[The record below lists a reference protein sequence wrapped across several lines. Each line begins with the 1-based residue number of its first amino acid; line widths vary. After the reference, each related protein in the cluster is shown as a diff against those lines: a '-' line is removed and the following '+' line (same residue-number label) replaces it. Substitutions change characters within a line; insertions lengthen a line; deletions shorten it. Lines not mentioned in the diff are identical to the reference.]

1 MINNSPYYDGFEGIG
16 LDDERHVEIV
26 LLGYNSLTK
35 EIVLE
40 ACRVCHFA
48 NFKGNPVNK
57 TVITIVTD
65 MKDTSTIQSEW
76 VIYNAD
82 FMDIEIQF
90 RNGNI
95 EDFNLLKDEREKDH
109 KVIATFIDTTVI
121 KKEVT
126 LNPDE
131 HALGVQ
137 LTYHP
142 VIGVSNDVLALAK
155 RFYEYKNVKKKQSWE
170 DKATR
175 DYYISLAKH
184 WQTRFRTLGWNSISP
199 NSDKIKE
206 VFGENTTKENQKL
219 KDIFAQVEHM
229 RWCVKS
235 IQEGFFPLKDEIS
248 QERKFDKLEKENYRE
263 QKMHVDLCSWEVLSM
278 RDKDAQQTDYEQ
290 NKIVFCLCGNIS
302 LKSNCFC
309 PCVANNKN
317 LILFI
322 LLALLLFWYVSRD
335 CEVNIN
341 WDVICTILGY
351 FSVAFACIYL
361 YMYAFI
367 RPTFDRFLAETRKL
381 SISLAMLCIVGIPCA
396 IALFARHNGIQQY
409 DFFYDQ
415 RMYSPN
421 DTAYI
426 NNVVSEEAQ
435 TPSLFWS
442 VFYHFQGASSQH
454 MAGTPQGRSWAFV
467 VGLLGTFLLS
477 GLLLTLFIG
486 YFERYVDRW
495 ETGKREYNFKFNKF
509 LAIIGWHDCV
519 PEMIRQALLKYS
531 DAEYIVVMTNQD
543 IAYVRNQ
550 LHSFLSKQ
558 EISKVIVYQGECVS
572 RIDIHKLR
580 VWRDTLQA
588 VYVVGEQSRD
598 GEMFA
603 SNDSHNLECL
613 SLIMSERQNNSG
625 AESLLPCY
633 IMFEHHSTY
642 TSFVQTDTAA
652 VLKKYIELTPFSFY
666 EMWAQKALSSVPLR
680 SGNTKQDYFWPI
692 DQKLADPIVGQDFN
706 HRSMK
711 ECIGWDS
718 DKHVHLVIIGM
729 SRMGMALAEEAALSL
744 HYPNFVREEIR
755 EELLLSLNPEGKVS
769 SQKDKLRT
777 RITFIDPDVETQM
790 ALFHNRNHELFE
802 LAKWSY
808 KDLSGGG
815 GFNKCVNKLNGLYG
829 SSVEE
834 PKFAYEHLR
843 EPKLK
848 DSNFI
853 DIEWDF
859 IKGRV
864 EDSAVRQFLIDSAN
878 EDSSFMTIAVCLPKD
893 EHSVSSAA
901 YLPREVLDHVLQV
914 LVYQRHGRKM
924 VEQLSGPDEIFKS
937 HLRYWKLKPFGM
949 LSECFDQDIIDS
961 RMAKIVHLYKDQ
973 RNGPVL
979 PAGTILDTSR
989 MEWDSSEFLQKWSSK
1004 YSEHSWMTVF
1014 RSMHFDFNIEN
1025 RELFTRLFVPE
1036 VDFETEG
1043 NLNDKINEVESNNRF
1058 STTNLVRSV
1067 RGRVEHNRWVM
1078 ERLLHLKQVPLSD
1091 VQYEYFDSQLHKCEN
1106 DGFIYSS
1113 LSDVVCYDYKSE
1125 EDKAI
1130 HRDYNAAKGA
1140 RKKQLKDK
1148 TAFNPHL
1155 DICSYWKLRHRD
1167 FESLEYD
1174 VNRFKRILKH
1184 YERFFE

>member
-16 LDDERHVEIV
+16 LDDVRHVEIV

-35 EIVLE
+35 EVACD

-48 NFKGNPVNK
+48 NYKGNPQNK
-57 TVITIVTD
+57 TKITFVTEVGID
-65 MKDTSTIQSEW
+65 IIDKAEW
-76 VIYNAD
+76 DVYNSS
-82 FMDIEIQF
+82 FMDIQIQF
-90 RNGNI
+90 VNNGVKRFS
-95 EDFNLLKDEREKDH
+95 ELKEILGRDEN
-109 KVIATFIDTTVI
+109 VIATFIDSTTI
-121 KKEVT
+121 KKEAT
-126 LNPDE
+126 LNPNE
-131 HALGVQ
+131 HDLGVQ

-155 RFYEYKNVKKKQSWE
+155 RFFAYKNIKKKQSWE

-184 WQTRFRTLGWNSISP
+184 WQTRFRTLKWNCISP
-199 NSDKIKE
+199 NLDKIKE
-206 VFGENTTKENQKL
+206 VFGDNATKENQEL

-235 IQEGFFPLKDEIS
+235 IQEGFLPLTDQYTMDHIFS
-248 QERKFDKLEKENYRE
+248 DQERNEYKKHKI
-263 QKMHVDLCSWEVLSM
+263 HVDLCSWEKLQLC
-278 RDKDAQQTDYEQ
+278 DAKMVAADYEQ
-290 NKIVFCLCGNIS
+290 NRIVMCLCEESNKQKRYRSSIVLNILFS
-302 LKSNCFC
+302 IIPLLLIIVAYYSACVYDCFFNYLC
-309 PCVANNKN
+309 ALLGVVS
-317 LILFI
+317 LILLI
-322 LLALLLFWYVSRD
+322 
-335 CEVNIN
+335 
-341 WDVICTILGY
+341 
-351 FSVAFACIYL
+351 IYL
-361 YMYAFI
+361 YFYSI
-367 RPTFDRFLAETRKL
+367 KRPSLDRFVTDARKFWL
-381 SISLAMLCIVGIPCA
+381 ILVFLGIVGLPCF
-396 IALFARHNGIQQY
+396 IAMCTCYIGVQPYEMLYGDNLY
-409 DFFYDQ
+409 
-415 RMYSPN
+415 PPC
-421 DTAYI
+421 DTVSI
-426 NNVVSEEAQ
+426 NSKISNEAQ
-435 TPSLFWS
+435 TPSLFWT
-442 VFYHFQGASSQH
+442 VFYHFQGSGSQH
-454 MAGTPQGRSWAFV
+454 MAGTPRGRYIALG
-467 VGLLGTFLLS
+467 VGILGSFLLS
-477 GLLLTLFIG
+477 GLLLTLLIG
-486 YFERYVDRW
+486 YYERYVARW
-495 ETGKREYNFKFNKF
+495 EYGKRVYTFCINKYVV
-509 LAIIGWHDCV
+509 IIGWHDCV
-519 PEMIRQALLKYS
+519 PNMIRQVLLKYK
-531 DAEYIVVMTNQD
+531 ETNYIVVMTNQD
-543 IAYVRNQ
+543 VAFVRNT
-550 LHSFLSKQ
+550 LSSFLQRK
-558 EISKVIVYQGECVS
+558 EMEKVIIYHGES
-572 RIDIHKLR
+572 NSKSDIQKLR
-580 VWRDTLQA
+580 IPNKNLCA
-588 VYVVGEQSRD
+588 VYIVGEQNRD
-598 GEMFA
+598 GNMNIA
-603 SNDSHNLECL
+603 NDSINLECL
-613 SLIMSERQNNSG
+613 SMVLDERKKQGKIKSM
-625 AESLLPCY
+625 LPCY

-652 VLKKYIELTPFSFY
+652 VLKKYIELTPFNFY
-666 EMWAQKALSSVPLR
+666 EMWAQKALLSVPLR
-680 SGNTKQDYFWPI
+680 SGNTRLDYFWPV
-692 DQKLADPIVGQDFN
+692 DQKLTDPIIGQDFN
-706 HRSMK
+706 HRSVK

-729 SRMGMALAEEAALSL
+729 SRMGMAFAEEAALSL

-769 SQKDKLRT
+769 SQKDKFRT
-777 RITFIDPDVETQM
+777 RITFIDPDVDSQM

-802 LAKWSY
+802 LAKWGY
-808 KDLSGGG
+808 KDLSGGEG
-815 GFNKCVNKLNGLYG
+815 SDKCVNKINGLYG
-829 SSVEE
+829 SAINE
-834 PKFAYEHLR
+834 PKFVYEHLR
-843 EPKLK
+843 EKKLK

-853 DIEWDF
+853 DVEWNF

-924 VEQLSGPDEIFKS
+924 VEQLSGSDEIFKP

-961 RMAKIVHLYKDQ
+961 RMAKIVHLYKDL

-979 PAGTILDTSR
+979 PAGTILDKSR

-1014 RSMHFDFNIEN
+1014 RSMRFDFNIEN

-1043 NLNDKINEVESNNRF
+1043 NLNDKINEIESNNRF

-1067 RGRVEHNRWVM
+1067 RGRVEHNRWIM

-1106 DGFIYSS
+1106 NGFIYSA
-1113 LSDVVCYDYKSE
+1113 LSDVACYDYKSD
-1125 EDKAI
+1125 EDKAK
-1130 HRDYNAAKGA
+1130 HKDYNAAKGV